1 MKLGK
6 KTKTEKGTF
15 MAYASCSCTCFCVCK
30 CQNCNRSLGRRKTKS
45 KNISIGLLT
54 GNSYIHTWQY
64 SFEANNDPNV
74 AAKGR

>member
-30 CQNCNRSLGRRKTKS
+30 CQNCH
-45 KNISIGLLT
+45 SIG
-54 GNSYIHTWQY
+54 
-64 SFEANNDPNV
+64 EANGTQIANDAQYNTNLICV
-74 AAKGR
+74 CKSLNILYYYKYNKKNLK

>member
-30 CQNCNRSLGRRKTKS
+30 CQ
-45 KNISIGLLT
+45 KNIVFYLT
-54 GNSYIHTWQY
+54 AFPNFTPQNSSYTVVNP
-64 SFEANNDPNV
+64 S
-74 AAKGR
+74 R

>member
-30 CQNCNRSLGRRKTKS
+30 CQNCH
-45 KNISIGLLT
+45 SIG
-54 GNSYIHTWQY
+54 
-64 SFEANNDPNV
+64 EANGTQIAND
-74 AAKGR
+74 A

>member
-30 CQNCNRSLGRRKTKS
+30 CQNCH
-45 KNISIGLLT
+45 SIG
-54 GNSYIHTWQY
+54 
-64 SFEANNDPNV
+64 EANGTQIANDAQYNTPGVTNR
-74 AAKGR
+74 GPILLLNN

>member
-30 CQNCNRSLGRRKTKS
+30 CQNCH
-45 KNISIGLLT
+45 SIG
-54 GNSYIHTWQY
+54 
-64 SFEANNDPNV
+64 EANGTQIANDAQYNTTGV
-74 AAKGR
+74 TNRGTYFIIE